1 MPFRDHGISPVSYCH
16 PHACLSGGE
25 YRKRTECCTPGTT
38 LSKETKKRM
47 MALSLSREEDR
58 YVLVILCVE
67 QNKEK
72 RHLLLTNWSEMS
84 FLCESEERERGS
96 AVWRGLSY

>member
-1 MPFRDHGISPVSYCH
+1 
-16 PHACLSGGE
+16 
-25 YRKRTECCTPGTT
+25 
-38 LSKETKKRM
+38 

-72 RHLLLTNWSEMS
+72 RHLLLTSWSEMS
-84 FLCESEERERGS
+84 FLCESEERERE
-96 AVWRGLSY
+96 AVLSGEDSVIDQWSLQRPRPVSSPRC